1 MRYLIDGHN
10 LIPKIRSLS
19 LHDMDDEEKLIALL
33 NRFSTKARAQV
44 EVYFD
49 NAPIDSARSIKIGA
63 VKVHFIRTGSSADA
77 AMIERIKKMG
87 TSVQGITVVSSD
99 HAIQNASRRMK
110 IKVVS
115 SEEFSVSIEEKLA
128 RAEGAGDQEVSLSE
142 DEISEWLKLFGKEKT

>member
-99 HAIQNASRRMK
+99 HAIQNAALRMK
-110 IKVVS
+110 LKVVS
-115 SEEFSVSIEEKLA
+115 SDEFARLIEQKLTRSGGMGEK
-128 RAEGAGDQEVSLSE
+128 ETTLSD
-142 DEISEWLKLFGKEKT
+142 DEINEWLRLFGKRKP

>member
-49 NAPIDSARSIKIGA
+49 KAPIDSARSIKIGA
-63 VKVHFIRTGSSADA
+63 IKVHFIRTGSSADA

-87 TSVQGITVVSSD
+87 TSAQGITVVSSD
-99 HAIQNASRRMK
+99 HAIQNAALRMK
-110 IKVVS
+110 LKVVS
-115 SEEFSVSIEEKLA
+115 SDEFARLIEQKLTRSGGMGEK
-128 RAEGAGDQEVSLSE
+128 ETTLSD
-142 DEISEWLKLFGKEKT
+142 DEINEWLRLFGKRKP